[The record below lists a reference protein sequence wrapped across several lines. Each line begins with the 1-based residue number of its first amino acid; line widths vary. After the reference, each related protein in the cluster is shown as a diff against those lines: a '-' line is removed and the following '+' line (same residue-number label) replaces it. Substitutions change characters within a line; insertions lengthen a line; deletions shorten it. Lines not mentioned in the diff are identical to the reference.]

1 MITQLLIAF
10 FGWLALMVVGTNL
23 IGMFIRGL
31 VLVADVED
39 QLSKADDKLKK
50 IAKALEVSV
59 DDLIK

>member
-10 FGWLALMVVGTNL
+10 FGWLVLMVVGTNL